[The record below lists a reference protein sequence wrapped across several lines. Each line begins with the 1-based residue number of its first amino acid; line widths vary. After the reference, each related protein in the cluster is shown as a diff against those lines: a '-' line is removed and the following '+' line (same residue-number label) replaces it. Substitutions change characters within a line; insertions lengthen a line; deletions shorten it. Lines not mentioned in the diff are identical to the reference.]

1 MTGEKKLVKEEEL
14 TVGSRVGEVND
25 DEEEEEEGRNKKKE
39 RPGFVVLVWTLEQK
53 IDPLKINFGREREK
67 EKR

>member
-25 DEEEEEEGRNKKKE
+25 DEEEEGRNKKKE